1 MGYFVLKLRQTLAR
15 PVRGRRPESR
25 KPKVVKFPLRDYL
38 CSSRQAGG
46 PVLAV
51 NNMSPRDLT
60 SLQIRL
66 EIAAY
71 RHARSFLEEL
81 RRMKNADPREVAL
94 LLRYLEG
101 SCLVNR
107 RRGSQGR

>member
-1 MGYFVLKLRQTLAR
+1 M
-15 PVRGRRPESR
+15 
-25 KPKVVKFPLRDYL
+25 
-38 CSSRQAGG
+38 
-46 PVLAV
+46 AV

-81 RRMKNADPREVAL
+81 RAWKTPIPGRPPCFCGTWKGVVTLTAGEEVRGVDAAAFCL
-94 LLRYLEG
+94 ERLGLTKSMEDFLRGQGWLELEG
-101 SCLVNR
+101 DEAS
-107 RRGSQGR
+107 SEHS